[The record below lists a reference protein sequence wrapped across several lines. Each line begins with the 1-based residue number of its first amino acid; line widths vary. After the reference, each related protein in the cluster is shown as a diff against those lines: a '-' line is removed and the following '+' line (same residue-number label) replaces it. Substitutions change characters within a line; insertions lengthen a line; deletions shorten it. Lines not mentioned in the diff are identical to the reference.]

1 MLPSARCSSTLRLSQ
16 IVPLVNVPAG
26 TTTVPPPAFS
36 APSIA
41 RWIAAALTIGLAS
54 TAAPKSRMSLRVP
67 AAAAITPHV
76 AAQAMTEKRAS
87 IPDLNNHFF

>member
-1 MLPSARCSSTLRLSQ
+1 M
-16 IVPLVNVPAG
+16 NVPAG

-41 RWIAAALTIGLAS
+41 RWIAAALTAGFAL

-67 AAAAITPHV
+67 AAAIAPHV
-76 AAQAMTEKRAS
+76 AVQEITAKQAR
-87 IPDLNNHFF
+87 IPDLKDHLF